1 MPDVLDTV
9 TRERLARLI
18 VDQDGPYERTGREIA
33 ALFRHASWPDPVDYD
48 GSYRVPWVDELLASR
63 AGDRNAVERILRRLC
78 DQREYDDPRSATA
91 IREAVNRILNAD
103 GLAVAYR
110 DGHYTVVEVTPSAAE
125 PAPIAPVELTVDIA
139 DFVHDHAMVGLL
151 RSRLDEAATCREN
164 GAYFAAIIT
173 VGSLLEG
180 VLHAV
185 VQQREKILA
194 AEGNKGIRTAPTSAP
209 GRGNRDQPNLYS
221 LIDTA
226 HRYGLIKRDAKDF
239 AQVLREYRNF
249 VHPRSQLERNV
260 HPDAD
265 LATICWNV
273 AIMTLNDL
281 GASHFPPRSADSH
294 SDGSQS
300 SR

>member
-33 ALFRHASWPDPVDYD
+33 ALFRHADWPDPVDYD
-48 GSYRVPWVDELLASR
+48 GSYRVPWVDELLTSR

-78 DQREYDDPRSATA
+78 DQREYDDPRSAVA
-91 IREAVNRILNAD
+91 MRDAVNRILNTD

-110 DGHYTVVEVTPSAAE
+110 DGQNIVIDVTPSAAE
-125 PAPIAPVELTVDIA
+125 PAASAPVELTVDIA

-151 RSRLDEAATCREN
+151 RSRLGEAMTCREN
-164 GAYFAAIIT
+164 GAYFAAIVT

-185 VQQREKILA
+185 VQQRDKILA
-194 AEGNKGIRTAPTSAP
+194 AESTSGTRIAATSAS
-209 GRGNRDQPNLYS
+209 GRGNRDQPNLYN

-281 GASHFPPRSADSH
+281 GASHSQTRDGDPRS
-294 SDGSQS
+294 DGPKS